1 MKDAGKDPEYR
12 QLTLWDYPQMRIAE
26 QGADAEV
33 YESRRT
39 SENNRTSAE
48 QRLLEKIAGD
58 ENLEL
63 AKKKV
68 KANRGAGGIDG
79 MTVNELEEYFKENK
93 EKLKQLLLTGNYA
106 PQPVK
111 RVEIPKEQKGKVRL
125 LGIPT
130 VVDRVIQQAIMQVLM
145 PMYEPQFTEHS
156 YGFRPGKSAAQAVS
170 KCQEYMNTGY
180 IYVVDMD
187 LEKFFDTVNQDKM
200 VQLLS
205 RTIKD
210 GRVISLIHKYMRAGI
225 ITKSGYEESQWGI
238 SQGGPLSPLLSN
250 IMLNELD
257 QELERRGH
265 RYVRYADDCMIMCR
279 SQKSAERTKKS
290 ISSYIE
296 TKLYL
301 KVNREKTTTA
311 ECTQVKY
318 LGFGFYR
325 TKKEIRIRVHPE
337 SKKKMKAKVQKLTK
351 RNGSMSHEERAEKL
365 NAFIR
370 GWVNYYGLG
379 EMKSLARVT
388 DGWLRRRIRALLWKQ
403 WKYPETR
410 KRELEKAGL
419 MSQTARKLAYTR
431 KGYWRTARN
440 PHIGRAL
447 GNEYIRKLGYL
458 TFSEQFEKI
467 CISRGTA
474 VCGPACTVV

>member
-79 MTVNELEEYFKENK
+79 MTVNDLEEYFKENK
-93 EKLKQLLLTGNYA
+93 EKLKQLLLTGKYA

-145 PMYEPQFTEHS
+145 PMYELQFTEHS

-265 RYVRYADDCMIMCR
+265 RYVRYADDC
-279 SQKSAERTKKS
+279 A
-290 ISSYIE
+290 
-296 TKLYL
+296 
-301 KVNREKTTTA
+301 
-311 ECTQVKY
+311 
-318 LGFGFYR
+318 
-325 TKKEIRIRVHPE
+325 P
-337 SKKKMKAKVQKLTK
+337 
-351 RNGSMSHEERAEKL
+351 
-365 NAFIR
+365 
-370 GWVNYYGLG
+370 
-379 EMKSLARVT
+379 
-388 DGWLRRRIRALLWKQ
+388 RRRVQVA
-403 WKYPETR
+403 
-410 KRELEKAGL
+410 
-419 MSQTARKLAYTR
+419 
-431 KGYWRTARN
+431 
-440 PHIGRAL
+440 
-447 GNEYIRKLGYL
+447 
-458 TFSEQFEKI
+458 
-467 CISRGTA
+467 
-474 VCGPACTVV
+474 